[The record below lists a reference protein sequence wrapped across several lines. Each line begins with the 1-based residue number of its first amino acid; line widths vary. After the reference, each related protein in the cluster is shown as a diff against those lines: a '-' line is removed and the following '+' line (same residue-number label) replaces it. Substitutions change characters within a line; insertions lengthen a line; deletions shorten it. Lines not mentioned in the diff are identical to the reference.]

1 MGATSSEVSIPKTA
15 QEMAKASLPEFTAGV
30 RFHDPSAADLKI
42 VGLDYILLAD
52 YPDGDKWLTKMLERA
67 PRNRAAAVAR
77 A

>member
-1 MGATSSEVSIPKTA
+1 M
-15 QEMAKASLPEFTAGV
+15 TAGPFENASYGKALKSDFP

-42 VGLDYILLAD
+42 VALDYILLAD